1 MSSDTKTTMTAEEKR
16 LRRNQLAKERY
27 KKNNQLAKERRL
39 RKKEETL
46 MLAEDTPAP
55 EPPKKIIIK
64 KKKARTEKQ
73 EKATAKMIKAK
84 EKAKGPTGQQ
94 LRDEWCG
101 LIGLPLGRKNSGK
114 LNTKEL
120 LIKEIED
127 LKSLPE
133 ENRVYFFNGGKRI
146 FYYQFDKEKYEKWVE
161 EYMDIDTP
169 EEIEN

>member
-1 MSSDTKTTMTAEEKR
+1 MSSNTKTTMTSEEKR
-16 LRRNQLAKERY
+16 LRR
-27 KKNNQLAKERRL
+27 NQLAKERRL

-64 KKKARTEKQ
+64 KKKSK
-73 EKATAKMIKAK
+73 K
-84 EKAKGPTGQQ
+84 EKKKRTDPTGQQ

-114 LNTKEL
+114 LATKEL

-133 ENRVYFFNGGKRI
+133 KHRLFFNEDDGRRNKI
-146 FYYQFDKEKYEKWVE
+146 YYYQFDKEKYEEWVIK
-161 EYMDIDTP
+161 Y
-169 EEIEN
+169 N